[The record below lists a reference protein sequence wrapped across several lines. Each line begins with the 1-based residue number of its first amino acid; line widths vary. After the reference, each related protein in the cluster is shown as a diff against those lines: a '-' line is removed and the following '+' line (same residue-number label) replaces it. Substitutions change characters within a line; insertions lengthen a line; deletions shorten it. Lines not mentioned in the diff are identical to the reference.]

1 MVRYVVLWMLFA
13 GVYAT
18 ALGLGAG
25 MSASWVWI
33 DGAVWAAVTG
43 FEALILWNILKY
55 GAEGS
60 GTSQVLRAVFYVVV
74 GTLFVAVAVGAEVLA
89 VWAVSSGMTEGLP
102 SGLTMT
108 IPARVLVT
116 ALVYVCFVLLYR
128 YAWRSDDETGEDVVA
143 LSGAKVATREGL
155 SAGISADAIAG
166 QAIGVARTAS
176 EPIERISVRGGQGK
190 IELICVGDI
199 VYLRAEG
206 DYVAIVTA
214 SGQHLKEGTMKYF
227 EENLPAGEFVRVHRS
242 YIVSVSHISRI
253 ETSGRDHTL
262 VLRGGAGGSS
272 GGRGGEAIRISD
284 AGYKML
290 KKMLGL

>member
-1 MVRYVVLWMLFA
+1 M
-13 GVYAT
+13 
-18 ALGLGAG
+18 GLGAG
-25 MSASWVWI
+25 MSASWVGL

-262 VLRGGAGGSS
+262 VLRGGAGG
-272 GGRGGEAIRISD
+272 RVGEVIRISD